1 MVLTKKLI
9 IIAMATSVLAGCTT
23 MKRAT
28 GQIDDTKLPGQ
39 REDIL
44 PPDQQQA
51 RDPAVIGQPLPQDPN
66 AMAPMPNAQNGA
78 QVPQQPGM
86 APQQPQQGG
95 LYANP
100 PPAGG
105 QNGIVQNG
113 VAPPAR
119 AAKGAGQETITDNR
133 AKVGDCD
140 PKVDLCP
147 QALKPE
153 PLPPPSPLLPPP
165 VKTVKA
171 KTKDGKAV
179 VGTVAADGKTVVK
192 KKKLLKKKLPAEDPV
207 PPEPKDDAPAPSGQ
221 VAPPPAPAPQAQ

>member
-9 IIAMATSVLAGCTT
+9 IISVASILLAGCTGV
-23 MKRAT
+23 KRMT

-51 RDPAVIGQPLPQDPN
+51 RDPAVTGQPLPQDPN

-78 QVPQQPGM
+78 QVPQQPRM

-95 LYANP
+95 LYANS

-147 QALKPE
+147 QVLPPE
-153 PLPPPSPLLPPP
+153 PLPPPSPLVPAK
-165 VKTVKA
+165 VAKA
-171 KTKDGKAV
+171 KTAKTV
-179 VGTVAADGKTVVK
+179 VGTDGKTVVK

-207 PPEPKDDAPAPSGQ
+207 PPEPKDDT
-221 VAPPPAPAPQAQ
+221 PPPAPPPPTPQAQ

>member
-9 IIAMATSVLAGCTT
+9 IIAMASSLLAGCTGV
-23 MKRAT
+23 KRMT

-39 REDIL
+39 REEIL
-44 PPDQQQA
+44 PPDMQQA
-51 RDPAVIGQPLPQDPN
+51 RDPAVTGQPLPQDPN

-78 QVPQQPGM
+78 QVPQQP
-86 APQQPQQGG
+86 QQSG

-147 QALKPE
+147 QVLPPE
-153 PLPPPSPLLPPP
+153 PLPPPSPLVPAK
-165 VKTVKA
+165 VAKA
-171 KTKDGKAV
+171 KAAKTA
-179 VGTVAADGKTVVK
+179 VAADGKTVVK

-207 PPEPKDDAPAPSGQ
+207 PPEPKDDT
-221 VAPPPAPAPQAQ
+221 PPPAPPPPTPQAQ